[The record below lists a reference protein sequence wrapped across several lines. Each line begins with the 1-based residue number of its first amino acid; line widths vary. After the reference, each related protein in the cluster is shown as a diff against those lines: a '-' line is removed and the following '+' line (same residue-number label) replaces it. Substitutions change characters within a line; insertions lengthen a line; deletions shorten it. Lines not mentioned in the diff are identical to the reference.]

1 MANPY
6 SGRAVPIGGPATD
19 IIPVAPNDA
28 ADLPTPALALYI
40 ETGGWIEVETV
51 SGDAPRVIAVSD
63 VSLLPVAVR
72 RVRAA
77 GTTAS
82 GIHALVLR

>member
-19 IIPVAPNDA
+19 IVPVTPDDA
-28 ADLPTPALALYI
+28 ADLPHHALALYV
-40 ETGGWIEVETV
+40 ETGGAVAIETI
-51 SGDAPRVIAVSD
+51 SGDAPRIVAMAD
-63 VSLLPVAVR
+63 VSLLPVGVR
-72 RVRAA
+72 RVRAS
-77 GTTAS
+77 GTTAT